1 MRSNLVHGL
10 GDCFAPAGLAMT
22 VRKGIFFLRYILS
35 ITFAR
40 CGYTRRGCMLCA
52 AKQKEDTM
60 TGLESLQ
67 FDQSATYQIR
77 VQGRL
82 DGRWAQWF
90 DGMSIA
96 FEKAGDGSTV
106 TVLTGSV
113 IDQAALYGL
122 INRMRDLGLPLISV
136 GRI

>member
-1 MRSNLVHGL
+1 
-10 GDCFAPAGLAMT
+10 
-22 VRKGIFFLRYILS
+22 
-35 ITFAR
+35 
-40 CGYTRRGCMLCA
+40 
-52 AKQKEDTM
+52 M

-82 DGRWAQWF
+82 DERWAQWF

-96 FEKAGDGSTV
+96 FEQAEDGSTV

-122 INRMRDLGLPLISV
+122 IARMRDLGLPLISV
-136 GRI
+136 GRV

>member
-1 MRSNLVHGL
+1 
-10 GDCFAPAGLAMT
+10 
-22 VRKGIFFLRYILS
+22 
-35 ITFAR
+35 
-40 CGYTRRGCMLCA
+40 
-52 AKQKEDTM
+52 M

-67 FDQSATYQIR
+67 FDQAATYQIK
-77 VQGRL
+77 VHGRL
-82 DGRWAQWF
+82 DERWARWF

-96 FEKAGDGSTV
+96 FQPAEDGSTL

-113 IDQAALYGL
+113 ADQAALYGL

>member
-1 MRSNLVHGL
+1 
-10 GDCFAPAGLAMT
+10 
-22 VRKGIFFLRYILS
+22 
-35 ITFAR
+35 
-40 CGYTRRGCMLCA
+40 MLCA
-52 AKQKEDTM
+52 AKRMKGTYM

-67 FDQSATYQIR
+67 FDQTATYQIK

-82 DGRWAQWF
+82 DERWANWF
-90 DGMSIA
+90 DGMSIT
-96 FEKAGDGSTV
+96 FEPAEDGSTM

-113 IDQAALYGL
+113 VDQAALYGL

>member
-1 MRSNLVHGL
+1 MQLYPSRVY
-10 GDCFAPAGLAMT
+10 A
-22 VRKGIFFLRYILS
+22 VRVTRKKGKS
-35 ITFAR
+35 
-40 CGYTRRGCMLCA
+40 
-52 AKQKEDTM
+52 M

-67 FDQSATYQIR
+67 FDQSATYQIK

-82 DGRWAQWF
+82 DERWAQWF

-96 FEKAGDGSTV
+96 FEPAEDGVTV

-122 INRMRDLGLPLISV
+122 IGRMRDLGLPLISV
-136 GRI
+136 ERL

>member
-1 MRSNLVHGL
+1 
-10 GDCFAPAGLAMT
+10 
-22 VRKGIFFLRYILS
+22 
-35 ITFAR
+35 
-40 CGYTRRGCMLCA
+40 
-52 AKQKEDTM
+52 M

-67 FDQSATYQIR
+67 FDRTATYQIK
-77 VQGRL
+77 VEGRL
-82 DGRWAQWF
+82 DERWARWF

-96 FEKAGDGSTV
+96 FERSEDGSTV

>member
-1 MRSNLVHGL
+1 
-10 GDCFAPAGLAMT
+10 
-22 VRKGIFFLRYILS
+22 
-35 ITFAR
+35 
-40 CGYTRRGCMLCA
+40 
-52 AKQKEDTM
+52 M

-67 FDQSATYQIR
+67 FDQTATYQIK

-82 DGRWAQWF
+82 DERRAHWF

-96 FEKAGDGSTV
+96 FEQAEDGSTV

-113 IDQAALYGL
+113 VDQAALYGL
-122 INRMRDLGLPLISV
+122 ISRTRDLGLPLISV